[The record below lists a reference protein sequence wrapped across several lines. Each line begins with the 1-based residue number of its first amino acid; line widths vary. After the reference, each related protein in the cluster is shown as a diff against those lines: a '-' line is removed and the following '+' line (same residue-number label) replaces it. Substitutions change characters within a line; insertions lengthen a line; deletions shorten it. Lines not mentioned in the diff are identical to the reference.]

1 MLPPMFVVFLAALL
15 PAVAGAIDLQGHRG
29 ARGLAPEN
37 TLAAFE
43 RALDVGVTTLELD
56 TVVTKDDVIVVHH
69 DPTLN
74 PNLARDAAGRFVEPP
89 GAPIRSL
96 TLAELRRYDV
106 GRLRPETR
114 YAQTYPEQ
122 RPADGQ
128 RIPTLAEVF
137 ALVRARGAD
146 VRFNIETKIT
156 PQQPEMTPEPEAFV
170 KLLLAEIDRAGVR
183 SRVTLQSFDW
193 RTLAAAQR
201 LAPGIA
207 TAYLSAQQS
216 WLNNVPGPEPVPA
229 RVHAA
234 RGAIWSPF
242 FGDLTPETLAQA
254 RQLGLQVI
262 VWTVNAEADIERM
275 LDWKV
280 DGIISDRPDRVREAM
295 ARRGLALPKRYP
307 SSGG

>member
-1 MLPPMFVVFLAALL
+1 MFAVFLATLL

-43 RALDVGVTTLELD
+43 RALELGVTTLELD
-56 TVVTKDDVIVVHH
+56 TVVTKDDVVVVSH

-74 PNLARDAAGRFVEPP
+74 PNITRDGAGRFVEPP
-89 GAPIRSL
+89 GPAIRGL
-96 TLAELRRYDV
+96 TLAELRQYDV
-106 GRLRPETR
+106 GRLRPGTR
-114 YAQTYPEQ
+114 YAQTYPDQ
-122 RPADGQ
+122 RAADGQ
-128 RIPTLAEVF
+128 HIPTLAEVF
-137 ALVRARGAD
+137 ALVRQRGAD

-156 PQQPEMTPEPEAFV
+156 REQPELAPEPEAFV
-170 KLLLAEIDRAGVR
+170 RTLLAEIDRAGLR
-183 SRVTLQSFDW
+183 PRVTLQSFDW
-193 RTLAAAQR
+193 RTLEVAQR
-201 LAPGIA
+201 LAPGLS

-234 RGAIWSPF
+234 GGAIWSPF
-242 FGDLTPETLAQA
+242 FGDLTPESLAHA
-254 RQLGLQVI
+254 RRLGLKVI
-262 VWTVNAEADIERM
+262 VWTVNADADIERM

-295 ARRGLALPKRYP
+295 GRRGLALPRRYP
-307 SSGG
+307 APGSSGG